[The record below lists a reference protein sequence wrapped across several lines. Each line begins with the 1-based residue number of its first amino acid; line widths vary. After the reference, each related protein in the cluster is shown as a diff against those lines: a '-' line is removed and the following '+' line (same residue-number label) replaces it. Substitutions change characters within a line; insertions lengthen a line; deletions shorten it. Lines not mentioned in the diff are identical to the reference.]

1 MTGLQ
6 PDFRIDDM
14 KPRTWNRPL
23 PKRFLLG
30 GEQRFSSDRPQLNQ
44 GWIVRQTA
52 DKPPF
57 PSVELLPETPGM
69 KFQFYLC
76 FNEHSRPQIDRLNFD
91 SIPILE
97 GFSWDWIE
105 FRHQSLKDLVIRS
118 LYWAPDSEVICGE
131 SWINNP
137 TDSQRFITLDLV
149 CLLQSQG
156 AGNQIILEKIKG
168 RPVLTGSLGDQHLVL
183 FLAGNPRVTEDP
195 FPTLQNEISLSP
207 HSEEKVQWICAK
219 SDTKNNAQELL
230 ESVLQLDWS
239 GEISRRKVAH
249 QSQVEITTGDPD
261 WDLILALSQK
271 QAQLIYHQIN
281 TRENLKTPHG
291 AELTPIQA
299 LMLLQSLEKQTPK
312 KIINILDLIFKESIE
327 PELEGR
333 DPDQGLL
340 SPILA
345 GELLWQI
352 HQMGFASEIW
362 SSYLPTAAGWM
373 ENWFSPNLDKDG
385 DGIPELTH
393 PWILGLAGSNTAV
406 VLRSASSFLPY
417 PYLESPG
424 LGALLYN
431 DLCKIDDLAEVAGFI
446 YDFNFLEKR
455 ETILSFLQKSWNPE
469 KGEYQNRDSR
479 SHAAVNGFNI
489 IDELQ
494 SGLNI
499 LRVDFPQPARI
510 GIIHHRSTADR
521 LPEDYRVIC
530 HGLDWHGNY
539 RIEELSSVNF
549 IWGEK
554 FDLGISESIYSKLDY
569 CILKGEGQKGKFS
582 LVVPSTANKDITQA
596 LPFWA
601 GIVPDD
607 QTRDFIENLLLDPN
621 RYWSPYGFCTSP
633 DIGETSIQLFWNLLL
648 GQSLQ
653 EHGRSEQAA
662 ELIGR
667 WMAVIIPAFK
677 RSGCSFPGY
686 RVNTG
691 EGIGLKD
698 SLESLFPVRFFLQ
711 VLGVNFFQDGRLTI
725 AGKNPFPW
733 PVTLKY
739 KGLKIIR
746 ESGQTTIIRSGKETL
761 ILTDTDLF
769 QLDLD

>member
-1 MTGLQ
+1 
-6 PDFRIDDM
+6 M

-30 GEQRFSSDRPQLNQ
+30 GKQRFPSNRPQLNQ

-69 KFQFYLC
+69 KFQFYPR
-76 FNEHSRPQIDRLNFD
+76 FNEHSRPKTDRLDFD

-105 FRHQSLKDLVIRS
+105 FSYHPLKDLVVRS
-118 LYWAPDSEVICGE
+118 LYWAPDSGVICGE

-156 AGNQIILEKIKG
+156 AGNKITLEKIKG

-183 FLAGNPRVTEDP
+183 FLAGNSGVAEDP
-195 FPTLQNEISLSP
+195 FPTLQNEISLAP
-207 HSEEKVQWICAK
+207 RSEEKIQWICAK
-219 SDTKNNAQELL
+219 SDTKINSQELL
-230 ESVLQLDWS
+230 ESALQLDWP
-239 GEISRRKVAH
+239 GEISHRKVAH

-271 QAQLIYHQIN
+271 QAQLIYHQISA
-281 TRENLKTPHG
+281 RENLKTPPG
-291 AELTPIQA
+291 AEFTPIQA
-299 LMLLQSLEKQTPK
+299 LMLLQALENQTPEK
-312 KIINILDLIFKESIE
+312 VKNILDLVFKVRVQ

-333 DPDQGLL
+333 VPDQGLT
-340 SPILA
+340 PPVLA
-345 GELLWQI
+345 GELLWQV
-352 HQMGFASEIW
+352 HQTGFASEIW
-362 SSYLPTAAGWM
+362 SSYLPTAAEWM

-393 PWILGLAGSNTAV
+393 PRILDLAGPFAAV

-431 DLCKIDDLAEVAGFI
+431 DLCKIDDLAEVSGI
-446 YDFNFLEKR
+446 DSDFNFREKR
-455 ETILSFLQKSWNPE
+455 ETIMNFLQESWNPE

-479 SHAAVNGFNI
+479 SHAVVDGFKI

-494 SGLNI
+494 PGLNI

-510 GIIHHRSTADR
+510 GIIHHRSAADR
-521 LPEDYRVIC
+521 LPGDCRVIC
-530 HGLDWHGNY
+530 HGLDWRGNY
-539 RIEELSSVNF
+539 RIEELSSLNLS
-549 IWGEK
+549 WGKK

-569 CILKGEGQKGKFS
+569 CILKGEGQKTKIS
-582 LVVPSTANKDITQA
+582 LVAPSTVNKDITQA

-601 GIVPDD
+601 GIVPND
-607 QTRDFIENLLLDPN
+607 QTRDFIENLLLDPG
-621 RYWSPYGFCTSP
+621 RYWSPYGFCIFP
-633 DIGETSIQLFWNLLL
+633 EIGETSIQLFWNLLL
-648 GQSLQ
+648 GQSLR
-653 EHGRSEQAA
+653 EHGRSELAA
-662 ELIGR
+662 ELIRR
-667 WMAVIIPAFK
+667 WLSVIIPAFK

-711 VLGVNFFQDGRLTI
+711 VLGVNFLHNDRLTI

-739 KGLKIIR
+739 KDLEIIR

-761 ILTDTDLF
+761 FLTETDPF